1 MHINSRENAGDDR
14 NFVEK
19 EENTRGIVVDCN
31 DPMNEIFFSD
41 SIKFRTMFQFFSFNS
56 TYSFSHSLNTILFL
70 IITSISILS
79 ISINLFALRQLHANT
94 KLSVFVFRTILHV
107 SLFTTCTCIPFFL
120 LELYYDS
127 YFPLPPW
134 LCTLWLIVDYSS
146 TVCLGL
152 LVFWA
157 SIQRHILIFGPI
169 HLKKLQSTIPFKL
182 IPNILALI
190 LPLIWYSTLASICT
204 YEKSVNETFKCR
216 PCFENDKS
224 IFLIDTIL
232 SFIVP
237 LFLTI
242 LVTFG
247 LLVRIIRLRFR
258 TLHLPSRK
266 WRRCKRLTRQMIL
279 FSFIYLIGLVPYV
292 LINLNSL
299 YNFWP
304 WMDLPWCIQLANAFT
319 YVPCCFS
326 PFLSIYA
333 FPEIC
338 TNQRN
343 RRRRRHRH
351 HIKANRK
358 HQRISINTSE
368 KSSLTIFIHPVQM

>member
-1 MHINSRENAGDDR
+1 MFHLFSYNS
-14 NFVEK
+14 
-19 EENTRGIVVDCN
+19 
-31 DPMNEIFFSD
+31 IFSS
-41 SIKFRTMFQFFSFNS
+41 SIQL
-56 TYSFSHSLNTILFL
+56 LNTILFF
-70 IITSISILS
+70 IIICISILS

-120 LELYYDS
+120 LELYYNS
-127 YFPLPPW
+127 YFPFSPLI
-134 LCTLWLIVDYSS
+134 CKLWLIVDYSS
-146 TVCLGL
+146 IICLGL

-157 SIQRHILIFGPI
+157 SIQRHILIFGPM

-204 YEKSVNETFKCR
+204 FEKDVNETTFQCR

-237 LFLTI
+237 LFLTL
-242 LVTFG
+242 LVTFC
-247 LLVRIIRLRFR
+247 LLIRIIRLRFR

-279 FSFIYLIGLVPYV
+279 FSFIYLIGLVPY
-292 LINLNSL
+292 LLTNLNSL
-299 YNFWP
+299 YNLWP
-304 WMDLPWCIQLANAFT
+304 WMDLPWCIQLADAFT

-343 RRRRRHRH
+343 HRRHHHRH
-351 HIKANRK
+351 HHHHIHTNRK
-358 HQRISINTSE
+358 EQTLPIPASQ
-368 KSSLTIFIHPVQM
+368 KSTLTMFMRPVQM